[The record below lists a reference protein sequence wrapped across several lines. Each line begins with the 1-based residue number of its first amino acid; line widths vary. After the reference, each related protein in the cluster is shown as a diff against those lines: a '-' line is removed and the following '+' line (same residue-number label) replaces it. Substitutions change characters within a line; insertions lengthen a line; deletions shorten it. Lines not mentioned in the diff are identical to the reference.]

1 MKILSGNL
9 KDKNIN
15 FNCKRCNAN
24 FELESRDDFYIN
36 NWIYKPVNRY
46 AVSDYNIKIPVYSI
60 KCPVCGYSTYIGV
73 DPADCGD
80 DYNEAL
86 LRNCYAEIIFNRD
99 DWKERFK
106 TDVKIRTL
114 GGGTGNDSL

>member
-36 NWIYKPVNRY
+36 NWVYKPVNRY
-46 AVSDYNIKIPVYSI
+46 VVSDYNIKIPVYSI
-60 KCPVCGYSTYIGV
+60 KCPVCGYLTYIGV

-80 DYNEAL
+80 DYNETL
-86 LRNCYAEIIFNRD
+86 IRNGYAEIIFNRD

-106 TDVKIRTL
+106 TDVKRNIL
-114 GGGTGNDSL
+114 